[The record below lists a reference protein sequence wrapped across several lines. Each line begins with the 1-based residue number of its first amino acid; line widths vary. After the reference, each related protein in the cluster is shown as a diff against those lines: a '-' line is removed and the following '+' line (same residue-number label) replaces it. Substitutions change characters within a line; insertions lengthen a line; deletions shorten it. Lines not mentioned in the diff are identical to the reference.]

1 MVILIGVKWREF
13 VQIVV
18 QRNKDKDD
26 GSSLEREK
34 GDTLRDGATF
44 DKEEEVI
51 DTENRDNGK
60 DREILE
66 ESCD

>member
-34 GDTLRDGATF
+34 GDTLRDGVTF
-44 DKEEEVI
+44 DKEEEVT